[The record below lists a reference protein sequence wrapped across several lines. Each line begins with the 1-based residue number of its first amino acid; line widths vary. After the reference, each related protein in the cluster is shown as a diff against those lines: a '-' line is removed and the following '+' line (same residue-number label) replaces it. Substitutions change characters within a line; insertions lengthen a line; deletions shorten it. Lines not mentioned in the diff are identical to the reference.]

1 MERRHEEVARLL
13 AEYRQSR
20 APELKERIT
29 RAYLDS
35 ASYVA
40 RKFSGRGVEY
50 DDLFQVASFALAK
63 AIDRYDPDKGA
74 RFITF
79 ATPAMVGEV
88 KNYFRDKSRLIN
100 LPRSG
105 SEMIRRLRAS
115 CDELYARL
123 GRMPTPVELAEAMD
137 SPVET
142 VLEVMEMQHMASPV
156 SLDATPAGEEGSPL
170 EDFLG
175 REEPG
180 YGVFEDRDLVHSLL
194 ARLPG
199 EERDLLAMRYTEGL
213 TQREAAER
221 LGVSQ
226 MTVSRTERRV
236 LEKIREWMK
245 EEQ

>member
-88 KNYFRDKSRLIN
+88 KNYFRDKPGSSICPAAA
-100 LPRSG
+100 PR
-105 SEMIRRLRAS
+105 
-115 CDELYARL
+115 
-123 GRMPTPVELAEAMD
+123 
-137 SPVET
+137 
-142 VLEVMEMQHMASPV
+142 
-156 SLDATPAGEEGSPL
+156 
-170 EDFLG
+170 
-175 REEPG
+175 
-180 YGVFEDRDLVHSLL
+180 
-194 ARLPG
+194 
-199 EERDLLAMRYTEGL
+199 
-213 TQREAAER
+213 
-221 LGVSQ
+221 
-226 MTVSRTERRV
+226 
-236 LEKIREWMK
+236 
-245 EEQ
+245 